1 LNLTLHL
8 EFDGVHLIKMV
19 HLKSIHGRNLV
30 SVFLILEIYSL
41 YVSGADEPCPLINP
55 NTNMNKSI
63 SDLRLVIIGKTG
75 VGKSALANA
84 LVGRHPIDEYRSII
98 DDLEFD
104 CGCFK
109 PKTFTE
115 GKTTTTKTCYDT
127 NYWIGNNIT
136 EDNMFTIVDTPGF
149 GGYGKTENS
158 LENEHAHIEGIVNVL
173 KNDFKYVNTFVI
185 AFKEDE
191 NRVTRE
197 VADMVMVL
205 KNMFGDEFW
214 NHVVIEITHWSNSK
228 KADHPVNKTSKAQFW
243 NEILMKEPYNAPK
256 VLPVVFIDS
265 YYFKVNQEEVDA
277 FNNDTDT
284 LFNFLKNS
292 TKFETEGIRSVKTV
306 LGQKKAEIEDLMTRN
321 QNLTDRIN
329 EILSRTPKAIT
340 IEIPKY
346 ITYAPQTGKVNEQGP
361 TFKLGSFV
369 GFGIGMGILG
379 LLVGFVLSRMRSN
392 SSKNESGDNENDSS
406 QDSKSN
412 EGDDEERQKLND
424 GELQGNV
431 EQDLKNEMCY
441 QDTGSPV

>member
-1 LNLTLHL
+1 MPYLKLINARILVITLL
-8 EFDGVHLIKMV
+8 MI
-19 HLKSIHGRNLV
+19 
-30 SVFLILEIYSL
+30 EICPFF
-41 YVSGADEPCPLINP
+41 VSGVDEPCPLINP

-84 LVGRHPIDEYRSII
+84 LLGRHPIQKYKPTI
-98 DDLEFD
+98 DDLKFD

-115 GKTTTTKTCYDT
+115 GKTTTTRTCYDT
-127 NYWIGNNIT
+127 NHWIGNNST
-136 EDNMFTIVDTPGF
+136 EDNKMTIVDTPGF
-149 GGYGKTENS
+149 GGYGQTGSS
-158 LENEHAHIEGIVNVL
+158 LEKEHAHIEGIVNVL

-191 NRVTRE
+191 SRVTRE

-214 NHVVIEITHWSNSK
+214 NHVVIEITHWKNSK
-228 KADHPVNKTSKAQFW
+228 DADHPVNKTSKAQFW
-243 NEILMKEPYNAPK
+243 NGILMKEPYNAPK

-265 YYFKVNQEEVDA
+265 YYFKDNQEQVDA
-277 FNNDTDT
+277 FNNNTDI

-306 LGQKKAEIEDLMTRN
+306 LGQKKAEIEDLMTKN
-321 QNLTDRIN
+321 QNLTNRIN
-329 EILSRTPKAIT
+329 EILKRTPKTIT
-340 IEIPKY
+340 FGIPKY
-346 ITYAPQTGKVNEQGP
+346 ITYAPETNPQIDQGP

-392 SSKNESGDNENDSS
+392 SNKNESGDNESNASH
-406 QDSKSN
+406 DSKSN

-424 GELQGNV
+424 EEPQGNV
-431 EQDLKNEMCY
+431 EQDLKNEMCH

>member
-1 LNLTLHL
+1 MPH
-8 EFDGVHLIKMV
+8 F
-19 HLKSIHGRNLV
+19 KSINARVLFT
-30 SVFLILEIYSL
+30 SLLIIEICSFF
-41 YVSGADEPCPLINP
+41 VSGADEPCPLINP

-84 LVGRHPIDEYRSII
+84 LVGRHPIHKYRSII
-98 DDLEFD
+98 DDLKYD

-109 PKTFTE
+109 PKTFTL

-127 NYWIGNNIT
+127 NYWIGNNNT
-136 EDNMFTIVDTPGF
+136 EDNKMTIVDTPGF
-149 GGYGKTENS
+149 GGYGKTGSS
-158 LENEHAHIEGIVNVL
+158 LEMEHAHIEGIVNVL

-185 AFKEDE
+185 AFKDDE

-205 KNMFGDEFW
+205 KNVFGDEFW

-228 KADHPVNKTSKAQFW
+228 LAGHPVNKTSKAQFW
-243 NEILMKEPYNAPK
+243 NRILMKEPYNAPK

-265 YYFKVNQEEVDA
+265 YYFKTNQEEVDA
-277 FNNDTDT
+277 FNNDTDI

-292 TKFETEGIRSVKTV
+292 SKFETEGIRAVKTV
-306 LGQKKAEIEDLMTRN
+306 LGQKKAEIEDLKTRN
-321 QNLTDRIN
+321 QNLTDMIT
-329 EILSRTPKAIT
+329 EILSRTPKTIT
-340 IEIPKY
+340 IGIEKY
-346 ITYAPQTGKVNEQGP
+346 ITPAPQIIEQTEHGP

-379 LLVGFVLSRMRSN
+379 LLVGVVLSRMKSN
-392 SSKNESGDNENDSS
+392 SNNNESGDNESNSS
-406 QDSKSN
+406 HDSKSN

-424 GELQGNV
+424 EEPQGNV
-431 EQDLKNEMCY
+431 DQDLKNEMCH